1 MSAVRPGLV
10 SSTKASAAYLL
21 SRPEGGQVAVLVVGG
36 ALEALEAKPGGLSLR
51 IRKQKGFIK
60 LALEQG

>member
-1 MSAVRPGLV
+1 M
-10 SSTKASAAYLL
+10 
-21 SRPEGGQVAVLVVGG
+21 AVLVVGG

-51 IRKQKGFIK
+51 IRNQKGFIK